1 MGSSVENPAL
11 VKYVLSLVNVAF
23 LLVPPAPSSTIIK
36 SASAKAAP
44 ISVPPSISNVANPTE
59 LLEAVIVLFVKVC
72 VAARPAIVS
81 VVAGKVNVGVPEK
94 SECAGACY

>member
-44 ISVPPSISNVANPTE
+44 ISVPPSMSNTEPGATSNV
-59 LLEAVIVLFVKVC
+59 K
-72 VAARPAIVS
+72 S
-81 VVAGKVNVGVPEK
+81 VVLPSPLNLLPTRD
-94 SECAGACY
+94 